1 MLILR
6 FCLAFC
12 LFLAPLAPVHAG
24 LKVKADETIAD
35 GLVLLSAEFGLLE
48 ESPDGTIIIKSAD
61 TIPFKEG
68 QAYGWRL
75 RFRTER
81 ESVALREELQLP
93 AKPKSWE
100 TPDGDAGRKF
110 KISPDGRT
118 GTTEADA
125 LLDGGVLTNAWKIGD
140 GDPTGDHVL
149 RLYIE
154 GKLVRTFKFKVVAPK

>member
-12 LFLAPLAPVHAG
+12 LLLGPLAPIHAG
-24 LKVKADETIAD
+24 LKVKAEETIAD

-48 ESPDGTIIIKSAD
+48 ESPDGTIVIKAAD

-75 RFRTER
+75 RFRTQR
-81 ESVALREELQLP
+81 EGVALREELQLP
-93 AKPKSWE
+93 AKPKNWE
-100 TPDGDAGRKF
+100 TPDAGQKF

-118 GTTEADA
+118 GTTEVDA
-125 LLDGGVLTNAWKIGD
+125 LLDGGMLMNAWKIAE

-154 GKLVRTFKFKVVAPK
+154 GKLVRTFKFKVVAAK